1 MKIVYLGDPNPQLTG
16 AHRAAAL
23 GRLGHQ
29 VEIFNPSRLYPQIRL
44 LAPLHVRTGFRLIAP
59 IVEKRLRSLLGGMEW
74 DLLWVDAGPE
84 LNPGFYRWAKARGQ
98 PVVNYNCDNPFVR
111 RDFRKWDLYK
121 KTVRYHDLTLLP
133 REKNI
138 EQAKAAG
145 SRLAHLASLSYDP
158 VAHDP
163 AQVPGAVRESREL
176 VFVGSWMPERGPFMA
191 ALVQRGIPL
200 QIFGDHWPKA
210 REWKVLQ
217 TAWKGPAL
225 YGPHYVQK
233 ILEAKVAL
241 GLLSQ
246 GNEDEHTQRSAEI
259 PFMQG
264 GVFCAPRTPKHLQMF
279 REGEEAVFW
288 ESPGECASQ
297 VQHLL
302 LNPARRAAMSRQA
315 RQRVIQLK
323 ISNDEVLA
331 RALALLER

>member
-1 MKIVYLGDPNPQLTG
+1 MKIIYLGDPNPHLTG
-16 AHRAAAL
+16 GHRARAL
-23 GRLGHQ
+23 ERLGHQ
-29 VEIFNPSRLYPQIRL
+29 VEICNPSLLYPHIRL
-44 LAPLHVRTGFRLIAP
+44 LAPVHVRTGFRMVAP
-59 IVEKRLRSLLGGMEW
+59 IVSQRLQLLLQDKKW
-74 DLLWVDAGPE
+74 DLVWVDAGPE
-84 LNPGFYRWAKARGQ
+84 LSPGFYRWAKARGK
-98 PVVNYNCDNPFVR
+98 PIVNYNCDNPFVG
-111 RDFRKWDLYK
+111 RDFQKWALYK
-121 KTVRYHDLTLLP
+121 RAVRYHDLTILP
-133 REKNI
+133 REKNL

-145 SRLAHLASLSYDP
+145 SRLTHLASLSYDP

-163 AQVPGAVRESREL
+163 AQAPGADRESREL
-176 VFVGSWMPERGPFMA
+176 VFVGSWMPERGPFMV
-191 ALVQRGIPL
+191 ALVQRGVPL
-200 QIFGDHWPKA
+200 HIFGNHWSKA
-210 REWKVLQ
+210 KEWKVLRA
-217 TAWKGPAL
+217 AWKGPAL
-225 YGPHYVQK
+225 YGPDYVQK

-279 REGEEAVFW
+279 REGEEAAFW
-288 ESPGECASQ
+288 ESPEECAAQ

-302 LNPARRAAMSRQA
+302 LNPARRTAMSRQA